1 MERRI
6 RVLIADDHAMVRI
19 ALARVL
25 GSELDIKVV
34 GEVEEGREAVQLAEQ
49 FEPDVLV
56 MDVGMLPMSGT
67 QATRMISARLPGAK
81 VVGLSLHDS
90 DWMEKA
96 MLQAGAVAYVEKA
109 APLETLIN
117 AIREA
122 AGNEVHSM
130 AHPE

>member
-6 RVLIADDHAMVRI
+6 RVLIADDHAMVRT

-25 GSELDIKVV
+25 DGEPDIEVI
-34 GEVEEGREAVQLAEQ
+34 GEADEGEQAVQLAEQ
-49 FEPDVLV
+49 LKPDVVV

-67 QATRMISARLPGAK
+67 EATRALSAKLPDVK

-96 MLQAGAVAYVEKA
+96 MLQAGAVAYLEKV
-109 APLETLIN
+109 APLERLIA

-122 AGNEVHSM
+122 AGKTPATPHHE
-130 AHPE
+130 

>member
-6 RVLIADDHAMVRI
+6 RVMIADDHAMVRT

-25 GSELDIKVV
+25 DSEPDMEVI
-34 GEVEEGREAVQLAEQ
+34 GEAEEGREAVQLAEQ
-49 FEPDVLV
+49 LEPDVLV

-67 QATRMISARLPGAK
+67 QATRMISARLPGVK

-90 DWMEKA
+90 DWMERA
-96 MLQAGAVAYVEKA
+96 MLQAGAVAYIEKA
-109 APLETLIN
+109 APLEMLIT

-122 AGNEVHSM
+122 AGGHVPSP
-130 AHPE
+130 AHQG

>member
-6 RVLIADDHAMVRI
+6 RVLIADDHAMVRT

-25 GSELDIKVV
+25 DDEPDIEVI
-34 GEVEEGREAVQLAEQ
+34 GEADEGEQAVQLAEQ
-49 FEPDVLV
+49 LKPDVVV

-67 QATRMISARLPGAK
+67 EATRALSAKLPDVK

-90 DWMEKA
+90 EWMEKA
-96 MLQAGAVAYVEKA
+96 MLQAGAVAYLEKV
-109 APLETLIN
+109 APLERLIA

-122 AGNEVHSM
+122 AGKPPATPHHE
-130 AHPE
+130 